1 MTKSQLNAIC
11 EVLINIQFGNIPV
24 NEKDIKKL
32 QRKKNAIVQLTS
44 KTTGA
49 NIRKTLIE
57 KDFIDNQVNTSQDQV
72 TCVMATEFILIPKH
86 KYDQLQKDAST
97 TVKDL
102 PITTPSTNIT
112 SATTSDVK

>member
-1 MTKSQLNAIC
+1 MGLLVKTQLAFLEVLATSERKQARALISTITKSQLNAIC

-57 KDFIDNQVNTSQDQV
+57 KEV
-72 TCVMATEFILIPKH
+72 ALILMIIKSILPKI
-86 KYDQLQKDAST
+86 KSL
-97 TVKDL
+97 V
-102 PITTPSTNIT
+102 
-112 SATTSDVK
+112 